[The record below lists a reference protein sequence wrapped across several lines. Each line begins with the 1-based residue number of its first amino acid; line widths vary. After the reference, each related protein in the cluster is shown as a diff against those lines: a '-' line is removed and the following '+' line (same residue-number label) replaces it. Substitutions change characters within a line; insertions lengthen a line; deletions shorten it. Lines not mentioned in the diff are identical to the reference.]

1 MNRYINW
8 KIRHRSKDGFTLVEI
23 MFALFVF
30 VVAILSVVWV
40 AANSLQ
46 ESRKTH
52 MNTVATS
59 LAQQKLEELRNSDY
73 FELTSGRDED
83 DDGIRIVLDEYGQS
97 GGDFYR
103 NWTVVEDDPMVGTKT
118 ITVYVTWE
126 EAEERTI
133 SVATIVA
140 RPFPEGMM

>member
-1 MNRYINW
+1 MNRYINR
-8 KIRHRSKDGFTLVEI
+8 KVKHRSKDGFTLIEI
-23 MFALFVF
+23 LFALFVF
-30 VVAILSVVWV
+30 AVGVLSVVWV
-40 AANSLQ
+40 AAHSLE

-52 MNTVATS
+52 LSTVATS
-59 LAQQKLEELRNSDY
+59 LAQQKIEQLRNADY
-73 FELTSGRDED
+73 FELTSGQDED
-83 DDGIRIVLDEYGQS
+83 DEGSEIVLDEYGQP
-97 GGDFYR
+97 GGIFHR

-133 SVATIVA
+133 SMATIVA

>member
-1 MNRYINW
+1 MNRYINR

-52 MNTVATS
+52 LNTVATS